1 MDPQAM
7 EARLRANEAGRDKRT
22 GETLMTMKATNISNI
37 NARQVTWRCEP
48 PLEGNEYVVS
58 SLAYALDIIPPETY
72 IFPAD
77 KDGKITD
84 WGELDGSFQGDWD
97 HVQALKNA
105 GYEPV
110 IKE

>member
-1 MDPQAM
+1 
-7 EARLRANEAGRDKRT
+7 
-22 GETLMTMKATNISNI
+22 MKATAISDI

-48 PLEGNEYVVS
+48 PLEGHEYVVS
-58 SLAYALDIIPPETY
+58 SNSHISSIVPPETY

-84 WGELDGSFQGDWD
+84 WGELDGSFKGDYD

-110 IKE
+110 I